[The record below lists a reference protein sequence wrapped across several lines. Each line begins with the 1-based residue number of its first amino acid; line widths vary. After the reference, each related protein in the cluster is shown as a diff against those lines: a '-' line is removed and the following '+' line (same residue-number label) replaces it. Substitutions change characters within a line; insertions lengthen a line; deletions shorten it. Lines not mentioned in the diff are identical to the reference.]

1 MRLQLIIIAMFLV
14 NLARYPLEAL
24 YSKLLEARWPG
35 FHDDLH
41 SGYSGYSGEPAPPYE
56 SYYPPAEPGNN
67 PCGYCRKT
75 RPSDDTSEVCADC
88 WEEIQAAEVERLS
101 HYNNEPTYPSPEE
114 MVEHPDPLPNP
125 EPITLAEA
133 FAFLRDEWPIEAD
146 PPLKASEA
154 VAIAQ
159 DHMNREGE

>member
-1 MRLQLIIIAMFLV
+1 MRLQLIILAMFLV
-14 NLARYPLEAL
+14 NLARKPLEAL

-35 FHDDLH
+35 FHADL
-41 SGYSGYSGEPAPPYE
+41 EKP
-56 SYYPPAEPGNN
+56 ND
-67 PCGYCRKT
+67 PCGYCDNAQ
-75 RPSDDTSEVCADC
+75 PSNDPNDICQDC
-88 WEEIQAAEVERLS
+88 WDEMLARDEEHMSR
-101 HYNNEPTYPSPEE
+101 HDNEPTYPSPEE

-133 FAFLRDEWPIEAD
+133 FAFLRDDWPIEAD
-146 PPLKASEA
+146 PPLKASEV